1 MAPDRHLSRLHDA
14 TLNTRLAKQRPGAH
28 LSTVINWISGLP
40 TTAAMIIA
48 LCAGGT
54 LSALGVLSAQRLLP
68 QSVRT
73 SHNEVAG
80 YILGIVG
87 GIYSVLLAFIAV
99 AAWQNFGQAERLVQT
114 EANLVGDLYRDTI
127 AFPEPAASRMRHY
140 LFVYAIIVV
149 QDEWPALAAGRVDE
163 AAGWQLLDQVH
174 SEVINLHAHEE
185 GIAVMQAEAVRTLN
199 SLSDARRGRFDAA
212 TANMPPILWW
222 NLIGGA
228 VILMLFTYLFR
239 TSHLL
244 MHACMISLLGA
255 FIGLVLVMIVLL
267 DNPFRGRSHVSVQPF
282 SRLVVAVEAMAYPH
296 R

>member
-1 MAPDRHLSRLHDA
+1 MSI
-14 TLNTRLAKQRPGAH
+14 
-28 LSTVINWISGLP
+28 INWISDLP
-40 TTAAMIIA
+40 TTAAMVIA

-54 LSALGVLSAQRLLP
+54 LSALGCLGAQRLLP
-68 QSVRT
+68 QSVRS

-87 GIYSVLLAFIAV
+87 GIYAVLLAFIAV
-99 AAWQNFGQAERLVQT
+99 AAWQNFGQAEHLVQT

-140 LFVYAIIVV
+140 LFVYAVSVV
-149 QDEWPALAAGRVDE
+149 QDEWPALATGRADE

-174 SEVINLHAHEE
+174 SEVTNLHARED

-199 SLSDARRGRFDAA
+199 ALSDARRGRFDAA

-239 TSHLL
+239 TSHLP
-244 MHACMISLLGA
+244 MHTCMISLLGA

-267 DNPFRGRSHVSVQPF
+267 DNPFRAQSHVSVQPF
-282 SRLVVAVEAMAYPH
+282 SRLVIAVNAMAYPH